1 MIAWVEGLRDLPGNP
16 AGVTVERIGGAVALA
31 CSTLPELDFVNTVHG
46 LDPASRGRST
56 SVTAFYRGLGLRGL
70 TEVAP
75 APGADALMER
85 LTSAGWA
92 QTGFWC
98 SFHGAPGAL
107 PVPAGVEVAEAS
119 RGRHAGVR
127 PDPPGRPRGARRRP
141 EGRPRRPCSGWYGR
155 PGWHMYLARV
165 DGVAAASAALT
176 VDAGLGYL
184 ANAATLPGHAPARL
198 PGGAPGAA
206 DRRCRGGGVRHGRV
220 AGGVRLGQPAQPRAG
235 RAPGGVH
242 TGRVA
247 DALATATA
255 GAAGAR
261 WPKSYP
267 SRSSSAT
274 TVSRAL

>member
-1 MIAWVEGLRDLPGNP
+1 
-16 AGVTVERIGGAVALA
+16 
-31 CSTLPELDFVNTVHG
+31 
-46 LDPASRGRST
+46 
-56 SVTAFYRGLGLRGL
+56 
-70 TEVAP
+70 
-75 APGADALMER
+75 MER

-98 SFHGAPGAL
+98 SFHGAPAGAAD
-107 PVPAGVEVAEAS
+107 AGRRRRGRGD

-127 PDPPGRPRGARRRP
+127 PDPPGRPRGARSTIAR
-141 EGRPRRPCSGWYGR
+141 RPRRPCERWHGR
-155 PGWHMYLARV
+155 PGWRMYLARV

-184 ANAATLPGHAPARL
+184 ANAATVPAHAAARL
-198 PGGAPGAA
+198 PGGAPRAA
-206 DRRCRGGGVRHGRV
+206 DRRCRGSGLRHGRV

-235 RAPGGVH
+235 RASGGVH

-247 DALATATA
+247 DALATVTA